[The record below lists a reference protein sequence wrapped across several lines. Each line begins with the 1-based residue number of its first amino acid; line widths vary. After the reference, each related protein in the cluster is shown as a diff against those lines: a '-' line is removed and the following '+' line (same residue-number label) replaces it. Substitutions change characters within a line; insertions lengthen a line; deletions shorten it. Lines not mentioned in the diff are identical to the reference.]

1 MKFSI
6 FDFASVALVVLKL
19 TGVIGWT
26 WPQVLCL
33 PLILVAWGA
42 FQGIMEV
49 FYENV
54 QKNKEKQ
61 Q

>member
-6 FDFASVALVVLKL
+6 LDFTSVALVVLKL

-33 PLILVAWGA
+33 PLILAAWGA
-42 FQGIMEV
+42 FQGIVEV
-49 FYENV
+49 LYEKI

>member
-6 FDFASVALVVLKL
+6 LDFASVALVVLKL

-33 PLILVAWGA
+33 PLILAAWGA
-42 FQGIMEV
+42 FQGIVESL
-49 FYENV
+49 YEII
-54 QKNKEKQ
+54 QKIKGKQ
-61 Q
+61 R